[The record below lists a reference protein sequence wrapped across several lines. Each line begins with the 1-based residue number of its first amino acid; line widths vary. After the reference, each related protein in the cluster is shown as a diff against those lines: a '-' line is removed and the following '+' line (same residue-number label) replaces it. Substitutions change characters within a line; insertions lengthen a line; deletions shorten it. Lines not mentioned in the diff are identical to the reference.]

1 MYQLSHHEEVLC
13 KEIVDSAFKVHKQ
26 MGPGLLERIYEAC
39 FCQELDKK
47 GIPYKRQIDI
57 PLYYENVL
65 LKDMLRLDVLVDDLI
80 IVENKAVESLL
91 PLWYAQV
98 RSYLKL
104 FKKNVGFLLNYNVVL
119 MEQGIRRFCIE

>member
-1 MYQLSHHEEVLC
+1 MKRCYARKSLILHLRFISRW
-13 KEIVDSAFKVHKQ
+13 
-26 MGPGLLERIYEAC
+26 GLVCWSESMKHVFVRSLIRKAS
-39 FCQELDKK
+39 LTKDKSTS
-47 GIPYKRQIDI
+47 
-57 PLYYENVL
+57 LYYENVL

-119 MEQGIRRFCIE
+119 MKQGIRRFCIE